1 MKGSVVNVLLSR
13 IFHVVSGFPL
23 HFMLYC
29 GNFDCFSDDVGFY
42 SYVTWIAQINL
53 IFERVIKGKR
63 TLTLFLVEF
72 QPFWIC
78 VWWHHKDDEA
88 NSSNQIFWDLA
99 GEFVTRVGIGST
111 FFNSYMHQRNI
122 KEIYVGWGF
131 YVFTARRGRRRQK
144 VRYAGKSRCYC
155 MSMLK
160 ARSLTLSHSNHADP
174 SFITT
179 PCCVGQRQ
187 VLYFENIFTK
197 TNLWRKKSKQNLGT
211 LSL

>member
-1 MKGSVVNVLLSR
+1 M
-13 IFHVVSGFPL
+13 
-23 HFMLYC
+23 
-29 GNFDCFSDDVGFY
+29 
-42 SYVTWIAQINL
+42 TWIAQINL

-122 KEIYVGWGF
+122 KEIRWMRFLYF
-131 YVFTARRGRRRQK
+131 YSKKRPEKTKGTVCRQI
-144 VRYAGKSRCYC
+144 
-155 MSMLK
+155 SMLLYEYVK
-160 ARSLTLSHSNHADP
+160 SAESNSEPCSNHADP